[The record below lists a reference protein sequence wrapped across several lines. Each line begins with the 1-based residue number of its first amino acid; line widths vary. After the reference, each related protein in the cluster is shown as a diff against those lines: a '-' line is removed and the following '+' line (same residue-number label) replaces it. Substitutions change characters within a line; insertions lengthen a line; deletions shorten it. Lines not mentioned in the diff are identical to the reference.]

1 MLIFLIHTQ
10 ERGGGGGAKGGVGGG
25 GRRKPVTYTLRQ
37 FSDASLGLRRSPVGA
52 CVYVCMSACVHV
64 CTMETVG
71 TVEKAHLVK
80 RLPLSNTT

>member
-52 CVYVCMSACVHV
+52 CVHV